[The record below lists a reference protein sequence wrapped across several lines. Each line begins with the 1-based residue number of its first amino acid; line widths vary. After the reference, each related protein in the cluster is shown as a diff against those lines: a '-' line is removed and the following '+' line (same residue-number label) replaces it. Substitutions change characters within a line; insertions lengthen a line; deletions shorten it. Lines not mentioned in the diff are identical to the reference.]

1 MAAGLLTLDG
11 TAALGHRRKPVMR
24 LLSNPSRLR
33 VALRRA
39 FTLVEVLVA
48 MCIVGVLFVSLYAG
62 ITAGFGVMSQTRE
75 QMRATQVMIDKME
88 TLRLY
93 SWSQIGTFGT
103 STSYIPSTFFE
114 AFYPTTTNFTAST
127 VTTNVSGLGLGF
139 VYYGT
144 VSITNAGFTENYSNN
159 VKLVTITL
167 RWTNGSPR
175 SQTMSTYVAQYGIQ
189 NYIY

>member
-1 MAAGLLTLDG
+1 
-11 TAALGHRRKPVMR
+11 
-24 LLSNPSRLR
+24 
-33 VALRRA
+33 
-39 FTLVEVLVA
+39 
-48 MCIVGVLFVSLYAG
+48 
-62 ITAGFGVMSQTRE
+62 
-75 QMRATQVMIDKME
+75 MIDKME

-144 VSITNAGFTENYSNN
+144 VSITNAGFTQNYSNS
-159 VKLVTITL
+159 VKMVTITL
-167 RWTNGSPR
+167 LWTNGSPR
-175 SQTMSTYVAQYGIQ
+175 SQTMSTYVAEYGIQ

>member
-1 MAAGLLTLDG
+1 MKLRLASPRLNLLRT
-11 TAALGHRRKPVMR
+11 
-24 LLSNPSRLR
+24 
-33 VALRRA
+33 RA
-39 FTLVEVLVA
+39 FTLVEVLVS
-48 MCIVGVLFVSLYAG
+48 MCVVGVLFVSLYAG

-93 SWSQIGTFGT
+93 SWSQISTFGT
-103 STSYIPSTFFE
+103 STSYIPSTFYE
-114 AFYPTTTNFTAST
+114 AFYPTTTNYSEST
-127 VTTNVSGLGLGF
+127 VTTNSSGLGLGF

-175 SQTMSTYVAQYGIQ
+175 SQSMSTYVAEYGIQ